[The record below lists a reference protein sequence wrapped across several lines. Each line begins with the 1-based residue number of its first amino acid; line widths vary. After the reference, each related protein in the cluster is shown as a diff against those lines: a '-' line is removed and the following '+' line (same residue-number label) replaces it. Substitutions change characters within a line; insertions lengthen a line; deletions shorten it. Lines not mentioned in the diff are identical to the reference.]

1 MKTLYICAD
10 IGIPVLGGKGGA
22 VHVRSMV
29 KALEQLGHQV
39 VLTAPMLTKSPWEIP
54 VEPAGQ
60 LLHIPPHDGV
70 KETALVIKEYVSG
83 VDAGDTAL
91 SGQVRRLLYNQQLI
105 KRLIRKFDS
114 HPPDFIYERCSL
126 FSTAGV
132 ALAKAIDRPLVVE
145 LNAPLANEQ
154 AVYRGSSLDALAR
167 HAEHWTLQHADVVV
181 TVSHQVRNYA
191 ISVGVDAERVHV
203 VPNGVDIELFHPE
216 RNGWDAKQHW
226 GLRNGPT
233 LGFVGGLKP
242 WHGVESLPKLLADLL
257 PEFPSLQLVIVGEG
271 PYRKELVRQLQ
282 AYGVEDHAVLTGHV
296 THVQIPHLVRQF
308 DIALAPYPN
317 LSHEFYFS
325 PLKLFE
331 YMACGVP
338 VVAPSLGQIEAV
350 VRHEENGL
358 LYPAEDHQQLS
369 AACRRLLARP
379 DLRQKLGSQAAAEVR
394 NEYTWKRNA
403 ERVVQLVRGVARSSD
418 AQVQEAATLERVL
431 R

>member
-1 MKTLYICAD
+1 MKALYICAD

-29 KALEQLGHQV
+29 AALEQLGHQG
-39 VLTAPMLTKSPWEIP
+39 VLTAPMLTKSPWEMP
-54 VEPAGQ
+54 AASAGQ

-70 KETALVIKEYVSG
+70 KETALIIKEYVSAL
-83 VDAGDTAL
+83 DATDTAL
-91 SGQVRRLLYNQQLI
+91 SGQIRRLLYNQQLA

-132 ALAKAIDRPLVVE
+132 ALAKAVDRPLVVE

-167 HAEHWTLQHADVVV
+167 HAEHWTLNHADVVV
-181 TVSHQVRNYA
+181 TVSHQVRDYV
-191 ISVGVDAERVHV
+191 ISVGVDADRVHV
-203 VPNGVDIELFHPE
+203 VPNGVDTDLFHPE
-216 RNGWDAKQHW
+216 RNGLDARQRW
-226 GLRNGPT
+226 GLRHGPT

-271 PYRKELVRQLQ
+271 PYRQELMRQLQ
-282 AYGVEDHAVLTGHV
+282 AYGVEDHAVLTGQVAHS
-296 THVQIPHLVRQF
+296 QIPHLVRQF

-338 VVAPSLGQIEAV
+338 VVAPALGQIESV

-358 LYPAEDHQQLS
+358 LYPAEDHQQLTS
-369 AACRRLLARP
+369 ACRRLLSQP
-379 DLRQKLGSQAAAEVR
+379 DLCQKLGSQAAAEVR

-403 ERVVQLVRGVARSSD
+403 ERVVQLVRGVGRASES
-418 AQVQEAATLERVL
+418 VLQEMTTLERTI